1 MNLSIFVHNIYQ
13 PKIEVKLLIPSLLLR
28 YLNPLSWFS
37 RTQPQPQSPGLGFY
51 SYCYSKTIQE
61 KKRKR
66 KVRYFKEPRV
76 TPPTPLPSTTHLTRI
91 LTLLAGPTHLLLSF
105 LIYLSFSLHTSNTPL
120 CHSLISFHGSHSIA
134 PPPSS
139 FFSKDHRKTPEKK
152 GKAHS
157 SLKEFISD
165 RDDSPIIFCVCHFT
179 RKLLSISLSSPIIF
193 GAWHFSF

>member
-1 MNLSIFVHNIYQ
+1 MFIGRSQNLLLVMNLSIFVHNIYQ

-91 LTLLAGPTHLLLSF
+91 LTLLAGHSFASF
-105 LIYLSFSLHTSNTPL
+105 LFDLFIIFSPY
-120 CHSLISFHGSHSIA
+120 I
-134 PPPSS
+134 
-139 FFSKDHRKTPEKK
+139 K
-152 GKAHS
+152 HS
-157 SLKEFISD
+157 SLSLSHLLPRFPLHSTTSI
-165 RDDSPIIFCVCHFT
+165 IIFQQG
-179 RKLLSISLSSPIIF
+179 SPEN
-193 GAWHFSF
+193 SREKR